1 VMEKGGKRGVEKE
14 GRKVGDTGKVME
26 KGGKRGVERGMRI
39 GDEMDDRGK
48 RQSDGIGMEWD

>member
-1 VMEKGGKRGVEKE
+1 MEKEE
-14 GRKVGDTGKVME
+14 RKVGDTGKVME

-48 RQSDGIGMEWD
+48 RQSG